1 VVKRTVIAV
10 TLMFTMFLLF
20 SEVTAL
26 ASSGSLESVH
36 SEATINNDG
45 TVDVKQTW
53 KYNDNGVFDG
63 TEHYINMNASY
74 GYDEAAKGKEA
85 ITDYVVYR
93 NGMPMEFDENWNIN
107 NSFDF
112 KAGKYGV
119 LEVGENEIE
128 LTFGITERTFNEFVV
143 EYKIHNVVKET
154 EDGYKYL
161 HWTFLPTDLSPSPQ
175 RLTAEI
181 HVQDGV
187 EIDKVYGFN
196 YEGQVGFLHD
206 QRNAVYAE
214 MNQGKYKDNTTLNIF
229 TLLKDENDLIK
240 GTYDVDMTLEQK
252 AKQIL
257 KGSDYDLDHFYSEH
271 FESIAS
277 SEYPWW
283 KQLLSFN
290 FLMSLLMSF
299 FPLLLIVGFF
309 GFAIT
314 VAGAQRRSL
323 IKDMDKDKVKKL
335 TKDKSFY
342 YRDEPD
348 ESANSTEIVRELI
361 VSQKMDNNILSYHI
375 SKWTSEGVFEY
386 LHEEEQKILFF
397 TSNVITF
404 KLHRDKL
411 NPKSRLEERLFGEF
425 YGLTDKNGIMTTK
438 DLRRL
443 SMTKIT
449 KFIQKHKE
457 EAYLELEKMG
467 YIVNNGGKEKPLT
480 NKGTKGITFISPT
493 RPTLTKKGEELVFQ
507 HAGLKNYLEQFTLI
521 NERTSSEIELW
532 DYYFYM
538 AALYG
543 ITDKFKEELKDMPNL
558 SEEGKR
564 KYNMHYGNT
573 GTSILSNTVSNA
585 VSSAYSS
592 HSSSSGGGG
601 GSSGGGSGGGTR

>member
-1 VVKRTVIAV
+1 MRSLIALIV
-10 TLMFTMFLLF
+10 AILLF
-20 SEVTAL
+20 SPLGQEVS
-26 ASSGSLESVH
+26 ASSLGSLESIH

-45 TVDVKQTW
+45 TVDIKQTW
-53 KYNDNGVFDG
+53 RYDDTNVFDG
-63 TEHYINMNASY
+63 TEHYINMNVSY
-74 GYDEAAKGKEA
+74 GHDEAAKGKEA

-93 NGMPMEFDENWNIN
+93 NGTPMEFDENWDIN
-107 NSFDF
+107 NSFDY

-119 LEVGENEIE
+119 IEVGKDEIE
-128 LTFGITERTFNEFVV
+128 LTFGITERTLNEFVV

-161 HWTFLPTDLSPSPQ
+161 HWTFLPTELSPSPQ

-214 MNQGKYKDNTTLNIF
+214 MNQGRYKSNTTLNIF

-240 GTYDVDMTLEQK
+240 GTYNVDMTLEEK

-271 FESIAS
+271 FEPIAS
-277 SEYPWW
+277 SEDPWW
-283 KQLLSFN
+283 KQFFSFN
-290 FLMSLLMSF
+290 SLILLLTSF
-299 FPLLLIVGFF
+299 FPLLFFVGILSFV
-309 GFAIT
+309 IT
-314 VAGAQRRSL
+314 LGGARRRSL
-323 IKDMDKDKVKKL
+323 IKNMDKDEVKKL
-335 TKDKSFY
+335 TKDKNFY

-348 ESANSTEIVRELI
+348 ESANSTELIRELI
-361 VSQKMDNNILSYHI
+361 VTSKMDNNILSYYI

-386 LHEEEQKILFF
+386 LYEEEEKVLFF
-397 TSNVITF
+397 TTNVITF
-404 KLHRDKL
+404 KIHKDKFS
-411 NPKSRLEERLFGEF
+411 PKSQLEEQLFGEF
-425 YGLTDKNGIMTTK
+425 YKLTNKDGVITTK
-438 DLRRL
+438 NL
-443 SMTKIT
+443 SQLNMSKIT
-449 KFIQKHKE
+449 KYMKKHKE
-457 EAYLELEKMG
+457 NAYLELEKMG
-467 YIVNNGGKEKPLT
+467 YVVDNR
-480 NKGTKGITFISPT
+480 NKGKSSSKKGIKFIRPFK
-493 RPTLTKKGEELVFQ
+493 PTLTKKGEELVFQ

-543 ITDKFKEELKDMPNL
+543 VADKFKKELKDMPNL
-558 SEEGKR
+558 SEEGRK
-564 KYNMHYGNT
+564 KYNMYYGNT
-573 GTSILSNTVSNA
+573 GTSALSNTVSNI

-592 HSSSSGGGG
+592 HNSSSSSSGGGG